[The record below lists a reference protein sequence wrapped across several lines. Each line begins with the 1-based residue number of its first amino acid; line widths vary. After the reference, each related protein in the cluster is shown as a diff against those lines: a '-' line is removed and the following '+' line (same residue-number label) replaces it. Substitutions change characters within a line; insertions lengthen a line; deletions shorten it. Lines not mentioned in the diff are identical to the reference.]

1 MAVFKIGGK
10 NTTTKP
16 VFCGGILYRP
26 SSSTS
31 YWRTLNCL
39 KWSCCKNLLQSRC
52 VVTWASYIIGS
63 NVRVNIFFYCK
74 LSFYLVNY
82 YVGLWLVIPSK
93 VFFSLG
99 FSFVIISHVFFCFLV
114 HLTLAIWLCSLL
126 TKLECIK

>member
-93 VFFSLG
+93 VFFFIGVFLRNHITCVLL
-99 FSFVIISHVFFCFLV
+99 FSCAFNISNMIVLITYKTRMH
-114 HLTLAIWLCSLL
+114 
-126 TKLECIK
+126 